1 MSVLY
6 FFESIRCPVLDFFF
20 GAITYLGSEIG
31 LIVLAL
37 LFFWCIDKREGYY
50 LFLVGFIG
58 TLFNQFLK
66 ILCRVPRPW
75 VLDPTFRPV
84 ESAIEGATGYS
95 FPSGH
100 TQASV
105 GLFGG
110 IAYGTKRRR
119 VRALCLVLCVLV
131 PLSRMYLG
139 VHTPLDVL
147 ASVGLALLLILL
159 LRPLVRVE
167 DARRMACLLGGATA
181 LSVGYLLFVLLFPFP
196 ADTDP
201 VNLAEA
207 VKNAYT
213 LLGVLLGLDLAYFA
227 DARYKILDTAAP
239 TAGQILKYL
248 LGLAIALGIKEGL
261 KAPLSALLGRDVQN
275 AVRYFLLVVFAG
287 ILWPL
292 TFRFFKKIG
301 KKKTA
306 Q

>member
-1 MSVLY
+1 MEILR
-6 FFESIRCPVLDFFF
+6 FFETVRNPVFDAFF

-50 LFLVGFIG
+50 LFLVGFVG
-58 TLFNQFLK
+58 TLLNQFLK
-66 ILCRVPRPW
+66 IVCRIPRPW
-75 VLDPTFRPV
+75 VAYPDFKPV
-84 ESAIEGATGYS
+84 ESAVEGATGYS

-110 IAYGTKRRR
+110 IAYGTKTKW
-119 VRALCLVLCVLV
+119 VRILTVALAVLI
-131 PLSRMYLG
+131 PISRMYLG
-139 VHTPLDVL
+139 VHYPTDVL
-147 ASVGLALLLILL
+147 ASVAIALALIFLF
-159 LRPLVRVE
+159 RPLVRPE
-167 DARRMACLLGGATA
+167 KPKQMALLLGSVTLLA
-181 LSVGYLLFVLLFPFP
+181 VGYLLFVLLFPFP

-213 LLGVLLGLDLAYFA
+213 LLGVLLGICLVYF
-227 DARYKILDTAAP
+227 LDTRFSLLDTEAP
-239 TAGQILKYL
+239 LAGQILKYV
-248 LGLAIALGIKEGL
+248 LGLLLALGIKEGL
-261 KAPLSALLGRDVQN
+261 KAPLTALLGKEPQN

-287 ILWPL
+287 ALWPL

-301 KKKTA
+301 KKN
-306 Q
+306 

>member
-1 MSVLY
+1 MEILR
-6 FFESIRCPVLDFFF
+6 FFETVRNPVFDAFF

-50 LFLVGFIG
+50 LFLVGFVG
-58 TLFNQFLK
+58 TLLNQFLK
-66 ILCRVPRPW
+66 IVCRIPRPW
-75 VLDPTFRPV
+75 VAYPDFKPV
-84 ESAIEGATGYS
+84 ESAVEGATGYS

-110 IAYGTKRRR
+110 IAYGTKTKW
-119 VRALCLVLCVLV
+119 VRITAVTLAVLI
-131 PLSRMYLG
+131 PISRMYLG
-139 VHTPLDVL
+139 VHYPTDVL
-147 ASVGLALLLILL
+147 ASVAIALALIFLF
-159 LRPLVRVE
+159 RPLVRPE
-167 DARRMACLLGGATA
+167 KPKQMALLLGSVTLLA
-181 LSVGYLLFVLLFPFP
+181 VGYLLFVLLFPFP

-213 LLGVLLGLDLAYFA
+213 LLGVLLGICLVYF
-227 DARYKILDTAAP
+227 LDTRFSLLDTEAP
-239 TAGQILKYL
+239 LAGQILKYV
-248 LGLAIALGIKEGL
+248 LGLLLALGIKEGL
-261 KAPLSALLGRDVQN
+261 KAPLTALLGKEPQN

-287 ILWPL
+287 ALWPL

-301 KKKTA
+301 KKN
-306 Q
+306 

>member
-1 MSVLY
+1 MEILR
-6 FFESIRCPVLDFFF
+6 FFEAIRNPVFDFFF
-20 GAITYLGSEIG
+20 GTVTYLGSEIG

-66 ILCRVPRPW
+66 ILCRIPRPW
-75 VLDPTFRPV
+75 VAHPDFTPV
-84 ESAIEGATGYS
+84 GSAVEGATGYS

-110 IAYGTKRRR
+110 IAYGAKRRW
-119 VRALCLVLCVLV
+119 VRILCITLAVLIPV
-131 PLSRMYLG
+131 SRMYLG
-139 VHTPLDVL
+139 VHYPTDVL
-147 ASVGLALLLILL
+147 ASVAIALALIFAF
-159 LRPLVRVE
+159 RPLVRPE
-167 DARRMACLLGGATA
+167 KPKQMAILLG
-181 LSVGYLLFVLLFPFP
+181 SVSLLAVLYLLFVLLFPFP

-213 LLGVLLGLDLAYFA
+213 LLGVLLGLDITYFL
-227 DARYKILDTAAP
+227 DVRYNLLDTEAP
-239 TAGQILKYL
+239 LAGQILKYL
-248 LGLAIALGIKEGL
+248 LGLALALGIKEGL
-261 KAPLSALLGRDVQN
+261 KAPLTALLGKDIQN

-292 TFRFFKKIG
+292 AFRFFKKIG
-301 KKKTA
+301 RKE
-306 Q
+306 

>member
-1 MSVLY
+1 MEILR
-6 FFESIRCPVLDFFF
+6 FFEAIRNPVLDFFF
-20 GAITYLGSEIG
+20 GAITHLGSEIG

-50 LFLVGFIG
+50 LFLVGFVG

-75 VLDPTFRPV
+75 VAYPDFTPV
-84 ESAIEGATGYS
+84 ESAVEGATGYS

-110 IAYGTKRRR
+110 IAYGTRIKW
-119 VRALCLVLCVLV
+119 VRILTVTLAVLI
-131 PLSRMYLG
+131 PISRMYLG
-139 VHTPLDVL
+139 VHYPTDVL
-147 ASVGLALLLILL
+147 VSVLIALGLIFG
-159 LRPLVRVE
+159 LRPLVRPE
-167 DARRMACLLGGATA
+167 KPKQMTLLLAGATLLA
-181 LSVGYLLFVLLFPFP
+181 VGYLLFVLFFPFP

-207 VKNAYT
+207 LKNAYT
-213 LLGVLLGLDLAYFA
+213 LLGVLLGLCLVYF
-227 DARYKILDTAAP
+227 LDTRYGLLDTEAP
-239 TAGQILKYL
+239 LAGQILKYV
-248 LGLAIALGIKEGL
+248 LGLALALAVKEGL
-261 KAPLSALLGRDVQN
+261 KSPLTALLGAQPQN

-287 ILWPL
+287 AIWPL

-301 KKKTA
+301 KKNA
-306 Q
+306 